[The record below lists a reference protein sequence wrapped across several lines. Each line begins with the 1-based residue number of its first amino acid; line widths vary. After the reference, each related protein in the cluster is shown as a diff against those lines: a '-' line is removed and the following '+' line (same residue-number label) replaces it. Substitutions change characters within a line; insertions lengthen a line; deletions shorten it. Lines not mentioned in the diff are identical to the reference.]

1 MLYIK
6 CHLTEWNVEVG
17 SGRTC
22 SWRDKQGPHCT
33 GSLNHG
39 KGSALFSSGSG
50 KSWQSFKQENN
61 NN

>member
-1 MLYIK
+1 M
-6 CHLTEWNVEVG
+6 VG
-17 SGRTC
+17 PAAGEISRVHIVL
-22 SWRDKQGPHCT
+22 GP
-33 GSLNHG
+33 LNHG